1 MALTYQQA
9 LHYIHSFDD
18 PYLAAI
24 RNHGRQTWGLDPI
37 RALLAK
43 LGDPQQAYPVIHVA
57 GTKGKGSTCAFITQ
71 GLIEAGLK
79 VGLYISPHLQD
90 WRERIQINRQ
100 PIPEDDLGQL
110 VEDLQP
116 IAEPRSGLSAFEIT
130 TALAFWYFARQGCQ
144 VAVIEVGLGG
154 RLDATNVV
162 NPLAVAITNIS
173 LDHMQ
178 LLGDTVGQIA
188 AEKAAIIKGS
198 VPAVSAPQ
206 VPEALEVIEK
216 RAAEMGS
223 PLTVVG
229 RDWHCEVLDLS
240 LQGSWALIGPEGH
253 VQKVAIGLPGRFQIE
268 NAAVAL
274 AVLEEAQRAG
284 LPVRQADRLAG
295 LIQARWPGRFEV
307 VSWSPLVVLDSAHNT
322 YSVQR
327 LVESLQE
334 LHDGSLTFVFGC
346 MADKDIV
353 GMLRAIL
360 PVSRRLIL
368 TRAASYER
376 AASEQELMAQAA
388 GLVSAARQ
396 RGESWANTI
405 GLEAVPNVP
414 GAVHRALIGLQEG
427 EALCIAGSLAI
438 AGEARTAL
446 AS

>member
-37 RALLAK
+37 RALLAT
-43 LGDPQQAYPVIHVA
+43 LGEPQQAYPVIHVA

-100 PIPEDDLGQL
+100 PIPEDDLGQI
-110 VEDLQP
+110 VEDLQSVVRP
-116 IAEPRSGLSAFEIT
+116 QSGLSAFEIT
-130 TALAFWYFARQGCQ
+130 TALAFWYFARQSCQ
-144 VAVIEVGLGG
+144 AAVIEVGLGG

-162 NPLAVAITNIS
+162 NSLVTAITNIS

-188 AEKAAIIKGS
+188 AEKAAIIKPG
-198 VPAVSAPQ
+198 VPVISAPQ
-206 VPEALEVIEK
+206 APEALEVIEK
-216 RAAEMGS
+216 RAQETDS
-223 PLTVVG
+223 PLTVIG
-229 RDWHCEVLDLS
+229 RDWHCEALDLS
-240 LQGSWALIGPEGH
+240 LQGSWALIGPQGH
-253 VQKVAIGLPGRFQIE
+253 AQKVAVGLPGGFQIE
-268 NAAVAL
+268 NAAVAM
-274 AVLEEAQRAG
+274 AVLEEAQRSG
-284 LPVRQADRLAG
+284 LPVRGADRLAG
-295 LIQARWPGRFEV
+295 LVRTHWPGRFEMM
-307 VSWSPLVVLDSAHNT
+307 SGSPLVVIDSAHNT
-322 YSVQR
+322 YSIQR

-334 LHDGSLTFVFGC
+334 LHRGPLTFVFGC

-353 GMLRAIL
+353 GMLRTIL
-360 PVSRRLIL
+360 PVARRVIL
-368 TRAASYER
+368 TRAAGYER
-376 AASEQELMAQAA
+376 AASVHELMAQAA
-388 GLVSAARQ
+388 RLVSVAQENR
-396 RGESWANTI
+396 EEWAGAIELKT
-405 GLEAVPNVP
+405 APDVA
-414 GAVHRALIGLQEG
+414 GAVRQALSGLQDH

-446 AS
+446 AT